1 MKTPCPFCGD
11 KKWFWQNICPE
22 CSLLF
27 GLVQSKMGAMG
38 LGQLMDELI
47 ATGIPKQKIKRFLES
62 DLKGTGSVMDQVIA
76 QLTNNLA
83 EGIGVKDSDMK
94 AEDVRR
100 IRDHP
105 VHGAS
110 TKAIKE

>member
-1 MKTPCPFCGD
+1 M
-11 KKWFWQNICPE
+11 
-22 CSLLF
+22 
-27 GLVQSKMGAMG
+27 MG

-47 ATGIPKQKIKRFLES
+47 ATGIPKDKIKRFLES
-62 DLKGTGSVMDQVIA
+62 DPKGTGSILDQVIA

-100 IRDHP
+100 IREQP
-105 VHGAS
+105 VYGAS
-110 TKAIKE
+110 TKALKE